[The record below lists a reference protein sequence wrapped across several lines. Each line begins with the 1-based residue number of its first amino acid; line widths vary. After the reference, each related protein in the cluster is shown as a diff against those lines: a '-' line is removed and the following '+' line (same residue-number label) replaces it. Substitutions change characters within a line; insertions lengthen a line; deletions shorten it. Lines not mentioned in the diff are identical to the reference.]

1 MADAASEILARV
13 DAFPLIVLGG
23 IGIVV
28 LVLVLIG
35 RFYPGTG
42 ADLLDWRPTRSYE
55 TEIELEL
62 QDVEQMIEAQNRV
75 PAAGAASRELTEDEV
90 RKSVVRDEIE
100 RFADQDR

>member
-1 MADAASEILARV
+1 LTV

-28 LVLVLIG
+28 LVLVVVG

-42 ADLLDWRPTRSYE
+42 ADILDWRPTRSYE

-62 QDVEQMIEAQNRV
+62 QDVEQMIEAQNRYRRQRGE
-75 PAAGAASRELTEDEV
+75 AEITEDEV
-90 RKSVVRDEIE
+90 RESVFREQVE
-100 RFADQDR
+100 RLTSEQEETP